1 MLDLVSYGKVNEKIV
16 KELEGIV
23 GIENVSTRPED
34 LIVYSMDASLYRH
47 SPDVV
52 LRPRKTEEISAIMK
66 LATREKIPVTPRG
79 ASSGAAGSAVPIAGG
94 ILLDMTGM
102 NRIVSIDADNQMAV
116 VEAGV
121 VCDDLNEK
129 LGKFKLFFPPDPSS
143 GYSCTIGGMI
153 NTNAAGNRALKYGDT
168 KDFTQWLEVILP
180 SGDIIHTGSK
190 TLKSVSG
197 FDLTSLIAGSEGSLA
212 IVAKACLKVVPLPN
226 AYSTAMFVFDSVESL
241 ARATARIRSAG
252 LVPEMLE
259 FMDRKTTKVA
269 AEYAGLGKFPEG
281 NFMLVDYGGSKESV
295 NPAMEKIVDV
305 CKTENPKHIEQVYE
319 HQADY
324 RMKLIQARKSALPAL
339 ARLRP
344 CVVLED
350 CTVPL
355 TKLPEAA
362 AKIEKIPQTINV
374 EGFDLGNFGH
384 IGDGNMHP
392 CFVFD
397 DQDPTQ
403 MAAFE
408 RGLDM
413 LYKDIVLPMGGSVTA
428 EHGIG
433 LAKAKYLPLEIE
445 ARTLQLMRDIKR
457 TFDPNLILNPGKGKG
472 GPYPLEVA

>member
-1 MLDLVSYGKVNEKIV
+1 LVAYGKVNERIV
-16 KELEGIV
+16 KELEGIS
-23 GIENVSTRPED
+23 GSENVTTRTED
-34 LIVYSMDASLYRH
+34 LIVYSVDASLYRH
-47 SPDVV
+47 NPDVV
-52 LRPRKTEEISAIMK
+52 VRPRKTEEISAIMK

-102 NRIVSIDADNQMAV
+102 NRILSIDADNQIAI

-129 LGKFKLFFPPDPSS
+129 LEKFRLFFPPDPSS
-143 GYSCTIGGMI
+143 GISCTLGGMI

-168 KDFTQWLEVILP
+168 KDFTQWLEVVLP

-197 FDLTSLIAGSEGSLA
+197 FDLTSLIAASEGSLA
-212 IVAKACLKVVPLPN
+212 IVTKACLKVVPLPN
-226 AYSTAMFVFDSVESL
+226 AYSTAMFVFDSVEAL
-241 ARATARIRSAG
+241 ARATARIRHVG

-259 FMDRKTTKVA
+259 FMDKKTTKVA
-269 AEYAGLGKFPEG
+269 TEYAGLGKFPEG

-295 NPAMEKIVDV
+295 NPAMEKIIDV

-324 RMKLIQARKSALPAL
+324 RMKLIEARKAALPAL

-362 AKIEKIPQTINV
+362 AKIEKIPETINV
-374 EGFDLGNFGH
+374 EGFGLGNFGH

-397 DQDPTQ
+397 DQDPKQ
-403 MAAFE
+403 MTAFE
-408 RGLDM
+408 KGLDM
-413 LYKDIVLPMGGSVTA
+413 LYKDIVLPLGGSVTA

-445 ARTLQLMRDIKR
+445 PRTLQLMRDIKK
-457 TFDPNLILNPGKGKG
+457 TFDPYLILNPGKGKG
-472 GPYPLEVA
+472 GPYPLEAA

>member
-1 MLDLVSYGKVNEKIV
+1 LVEYGKVNERIV
-16 KELEGIV
+16 KELEGIS
-23 GIENVSTRPED
+23 GSGNVTTRTED
-34 LIVYSMDASLYRH
+34 LIVYSVDASLYRH
-47 SPDVV
+47 NPDVV
-52 LRPRKTEEISAIMK
+52 VRPRKTEEISAIMK

-102 NRIVSIDADNQMAV
+102 NRILSIDADNQIAI

-129 LGKFKLFFPPDPSS
+129 LEKFRLFFPPDPSS
-143 GYSCTIGGMI
+143 GISCTLGGMI

-168 KDFTQWLEVILP
+168 KDFTQWLEVVLP

-212 IVAKACLKVVPLPN
+212 IVTKACLKVVPLPN
-226 AYSTAMFVFDSVESL
+226 AYSTAMFVFDSVEAL
-241 ARATARIRSAG
+241 ARATTRIRHAG

-269 AEYAGLGKFPEG
+269 TEYAGLGKFPEG

-305 CKTENPKHIEQVYE
+305 CKTENPTHIEQVYE

-324 RMKLIQARKSALPAL
+324 RMKLIQARKAALPAL

-362 AKIEKIPQTINV
+362 AKIEKIPETINV

-397 DQDPTQ
+397 DQDPKQ

-408 RGLDM
+408 KGLDM
-413 LYKDIVLPMGGSVTA
+413 LYKDIVLPLGGSVTA

-445 ARTLQLMRDIKR
+445 PRTLQLMRDVKK
-457 TFDPNLILNPGKGKG
+457 TFDPYLILNPGKGKG
-472 GPYPLEVA
+472 GPYPLEAA

>member
-1 MLDLVSYGKVNEKIV
+1 MLSYGKVNENIV
-16 KELEGIV
+16 EELEGIV
-23 GIENVSTRPED
+23 GSENVSTRQED
-34 LIVYSMDASLYRH
+34 LLVYSVDASLYRH
-47 SPDVV
+47 APDVV
-52 LRPRKTEEISAIMK
+52 LRPHTTEEISSIMK
-66 LATREKIPVTPRG
+66 LATRERIPVTPRG
-79 ASSGAAGSAVPIAGG
+79 ASSGAAGSAIPIAGG
-94 ILLDMTGM
+94 ILVDMTGM
-102 NRIVSIDADNQMAV
+102 NKILSIDPDNQMAV

-129 LGKFKLFFPPDPSS
+129 LARFKLFFPPDPSS
-143 GYSCTIGGMI
+143 GISATLGGMI

-168 KDFTQWLEVILP
+168 KDFTQWLEVVLP
-180 SGDIIHTGSK
+180 SGDIIHTGSQ

-197 FDLTSLIAGSEGSLA
+197 FDLTSLIAGSEGSLG
-212 IVAKACLKVVPLPN
+212 IVTKACLKVVPLPN
-226 AYSTAMFVFDSVESL
+226 AYSTAIFVFDSVESL
-241 ARATARIRSAG
+241 ARATGRIRQAG

-269 AEYAGLGKFPEG
+269 TEYAGLGKFPQG

-295 NPAMEKIVDV
+295 NPAMEKIVEV
-305 CKTENPKHIEQVYE
+305 CKTENPNHVEQVYE

-324 RMKLIQARKSALPAL
+324 RLKLIQARKAALPAL

-344 CVVLED
+344 CLVLED

-355 TKLPEAA
+355 TKLSEAA
-362 AKIEKIPQTINV
+362 AKIEKIPEVINV

-392 CFVFD
+392 TFVFD
-397 DQDPTQ
+397 DNDIDQ

-413 LYKDIVLPMGGSVTA
+413 LYKDIVLPLGGSVTA

-445 ARTLQLMRDIKR
+445 PRTLDLMREIKK
-457 TFDPNLILNPGKGKG
+457 TFDPLLILNPGKGKG
-472 GPYPLEVA
+472 GPYPLEAA